1 MLGNYR
7 AHFSRRLNRIPAAFK
22 EAIWQH
28 KRYRYQKGSDK
39 PLKEDDHCPDAKML
53 AQRRWMLGK
62 SSSPLPPEPDASRRA
77 ETVTGGL
84 LDEQF

>member
-1 MLGNYR
+1 M
-7 AHFSRRLNRIPAAFK
+7 
-22 EAIWQH
+22 
-28 KRYRYQKGSDK
+28 
-39 PLKEDDHCPDAKML
+39 KEDDHCPDAKML

-62 SSSPLPPEPDASRRA
+62 SKSSLPPEPAPARRA